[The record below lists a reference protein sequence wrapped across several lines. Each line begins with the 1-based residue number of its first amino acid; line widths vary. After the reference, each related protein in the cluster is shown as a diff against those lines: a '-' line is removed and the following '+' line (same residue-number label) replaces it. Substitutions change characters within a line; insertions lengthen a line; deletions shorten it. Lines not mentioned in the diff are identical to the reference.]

1 MLPRERIMDIARRV
15 FRSYGFSPIDT
26 PALEYLEILLGKGS
40 DETDKQLYRFQD
52 HGGRDVGL
60 RFDLT
65 VPLARFAAQHIGE
78 LGTPFKRYHIA
89 TVWRGENTQRGRY
102 REFMQ
107 CDFDTIGTTLRR
119 LPTSRPSWSSMI
131 CSRAIGFERLHDSR
145 QPSRL
150 CLVACLQKLGLAEKS
165 IDVLRALDKLGKI
178 GARSGRSRNCRRVA
192 GARVTQA
199 TGRLLGLV
207 RRSQAVERRLFSAEL
222 GNTRRRQRARRCGRR
237 RLRENS
243 RRCRAAACRHR
254 AA

>member
-1 MLPRERIMDIARRV
+1 MSNPRIQPRTLKGFRDYLPEAMLPRERIIDTARRV

-40 DETDKQLYRFQD
+40 AETDKQLYRFQD

-107 CDFDTIGTTLRR
+107 CDFDTIGTRSPTADAETVLVVGDLLTGNR
-119 LPTSRPSWSSMI
+119 L
-131 CSRAIGFERLHDSR
+131 
-145 QPSRL
+145 
-150 CLVACLQKLGLAEKS
+150 
-165 IDVLRALDKLGKI
+165 
-178 GARSGRSRNCRRVA
+178 
-192 GARVTQA
+192 
-199 TGRLLGLV
+199 
-207 RRSQAVERRLFSAEL
+207 
-222 GNTRRRQRARRCGRR
+222 
-237 RLRENS
+237 
-243 RRCRAAACRHR
+243 
-254 AA
+254 